1 VAPEVILDVAPLL
14 GGGMRAYRLHLT
26 LIVMRASIALIL
38 TLLLVPAAYGAR
50 RRAVAH
56 PGSIDPPVSH
66 VFVVV
71 LENTNAATALQ
82 QPFLQRL
89 IREGALLRNY
99 HGIAHP
105 SQPNYFAMT
114 AGDTYGVT
122 GDGNVNLAVRHLG
135 DVLEEH
141 GRSWKVY
148 AEDYKGN
155 CSLADDG
162 LFARRH
168 VPFLS
173 YKDIQND
180 HARCVAHVLNAS
192 ALYPDLATGS
202 LPNYALYV
210 PNDRNNGH
218 DTSAAFADQQMQ
230 LTFGPL
236 LGDPRFTRGLLF
248 VVTFDESESYAGNDI
263 VTVCWGPRVAA
274 GQISNAPYNH
284 YSLLRTI
291 EEIYGTGTL
300 GRKDAEAAPIDDVIR
315 YETAAQPLRES
326 PAE

>member
-1 VAPEVILDVAPLL
+1 
-14 GGGMRAYRLHLT
+14 MRC
-26 LIVMRASIALIL
+26 SIALLL
-38 TLLLVPAAYGAR
+38 TLLLVPPAFGAH

-56 PGSIDPPVSH
+56 PGSSDPPVSH

-89 IREGALLRNY
+89 MREGALLRNY

-105 SQPNYFAMT
+105 SQPNYIAMT

-122 GDGNVNLAVRHLG
+122 GDGNVNLGVRHLG
-135 DVLEEH
+135 DLLEEH

-148 AEDYKGN
+148 AENYKGN

-173 YKDIQND
+173 YQNIQKD

-202 LPNYALYV
+202 FPSYALYI

-218 DTSAAFADQQMQ
+218 DTTAAFADQQMQ
-230 LTFGPL
+230 TTFGPL
-236 LGDPRFTRGLLF
+236 LDDPRFTYGLLF
-248 VVTFDESESYAGNDI
+248 VVTFDESESYDGNSI
-263 VTVCWGPRVAA
+263 VTVCWGSRVAA
-274 GQISNAPYNH
+274 GQVSNVAYDH

-291 EEIYGTGTL
+291 EELYATGTL
-300 GRKDAEAAPIDDVIR
+300 GRKDAEAHPVDDVIR
-315 YETAAQPLRES
+315 YETEPPPLRES
-326 PAE
+326 HAE